1 MLTMARQEKYTLQSQ
16 LRDSKTAVKRLEMKQ
31 KKMEVQHEIDM
42 KRNAQL
48 IKNKQKMKFMAK
60 GAALEEA
67 FKKEL
72 TQIKFQFQESRLL
85 HHKKDKLITKFGGF
99 LLRQESQNIQLRTE
113 LLMNDHPRWQL
124 IPTFEFISIIDLSKL
139 VRALQKREQPSLFKD
154 RPLEDDEELE
164 RLLDQK

>member
-60 GAALEEA
+60 GTALEEA

-72 TQIKFQFQESRLL
+72 T
-85 HHKKDKLITKFGGF
+85 
-99 LLRQESQNIQLRTE
+99 
-113 LLMNDHPRWQL
+113 
-124 IPTFEFISIIDLSKL
+124 
-139 VRALQKREQPSLFKD
+139 
-154 RPLEDDEELE
+154 
-164 RLLDQK
+164 